1 MLSLVSTDYF
11 EFGIRIAEC
20 GIKKGKNP
28 IFIPLSQ
35 HYQPINY
42 STTSSTNQLIYPP

>member
-20 GIKKGKNP
+20 EIKKGKNP

-35 HYQPINY
+35 HYQPFNQSTIQLLHQPIN
-42 STTSSTNQLIYPP
+42 